1 MVMLTRR
8 KLVSGGGS
16 IFAGLAL
23 HPPKL
28 QAEAKVIE
36 IHMRS
41 DSDGSHVGFHPV
53 GLLIEPGTIVRWTC
67 DQNVH
72 TTTAYSPKND
82 NHALRIPENAQPWA
96 SDYLLPG
103 QSFEVTLTEEGVYD
117 YFCVPHELAGMVGR
131 IIVGKA
137 TGPGSLPFDYFIG
150 EGRPWRKVPPAAQ
163 RAFPGIAEIMQ
174 EKIVVSPIKF

>member
-8 KLVSGGGS
+8 KLVSVCGS
-16 IFAGLAL
+16 IVAGVAL

-28 QAEAKVIE
+28 QAQAKVLE

-41 DSDGSHVGFHPV
+41 DSGGSHVGFDPV
-53 GLLIEPGTIVRWTC
+53 GVLIAPGSIVRWIC

-82 NHALRIPENAQPWA
+82 NHALRIPENAQPWT

-137 TGPGSLPFDYFIG
+137 TGPGRLPFDYFTG
-150 EGRPWRKVPPAAQ
+150 EGHSWRKVPPAAQ
-163 RAFPGIAEIMQ
+163 QAFPSIAEVMQ
-174 EKIVVSPIKF
+174 KKIVASPIMF